1 MCRTGD
7 RPRDGA
13 VASPAM
19 RAKRSLPSLV
29 FWAGGVLLVVA
40 AALVL
45 SISTPAAVALVVA
58 GFGLVGVY
66 WVREHPGGVAHRAGW
81 SHDAYHAGETSEGAT
96 GDTGGGGDGGGGGG
110 DGGGG
115 G

>member
-1 MCRTGD
+1 
-7 RPRDGA
+7 
-13 VASPAM
+13 M
-19 RAKRSLPSLV
+19 RAKRSVPALA
-29 FWAGGVLLVVA
+29 FWAGGVLLLVA

-45 SISTPAAVALVVA
+45 SSSTAAAIVLVAA

-66 WVREHPGGVAHRAGW
+66 WVREHPGGVAHRMGW
-81 SHDAYHAGETSEGAT
+81 GDDAYDVGQAMEGRS
-96 GDTGGGGDGGGGGG
+96 GGGDSGGGGG